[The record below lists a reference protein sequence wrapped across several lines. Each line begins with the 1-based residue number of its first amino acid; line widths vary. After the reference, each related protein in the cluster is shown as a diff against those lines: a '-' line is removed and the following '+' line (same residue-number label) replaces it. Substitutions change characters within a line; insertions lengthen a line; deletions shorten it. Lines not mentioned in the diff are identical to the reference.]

1 MVLVDAAGIHFEVSL
16 LSTRNIVFSKLL
28 AMLIKFRTHYS
39 DYPVKT
45 LRMDNAGEFKSQHFE
60 DYCMATGIE
69 LTYSVPY
76 EHSQNGLA
84 EAFIKKIQLISRPLL
99 IQANLPSYFWGHAV
113 LHAATLLRYCPTLLN
128 DFSPLELL
136 SGQKLDISH
145 FRVFGCQVWVP
156 AVEPKTITISHH
168 RVEGIYV
175 GFDSPSVIRYLTPET
190 GVLHKARFQNC
201 KFDET
206 VFPSVTVSKPNTPL
220 EFWAPETLTM
230 NPDPR
235 TALTDSEVKKI
246 LDLKSLA
253 EKLPDGFTNISR
265 VTRNP
270 LPGLDPVPTSIC
282 PERQAIE
289 SPTAKKPKIS
299 HLSDVPSLTE
309 QLEPE
314 PILCTP
320 LEHELIMTF
329 VQTMASLDNNPLTL
343 EDAKAS
349 LDWPKWQVALQ
360 AEYQS
365 LRKHSVFGP
374 LVSNLTTRPVGHK
387 LIFVKKRNA

>member
-28 AMLIKFRTHYS
+28 AMLIKFRMHYL

-45 LRMDNAGEFKSQHFE
+45 LHMDNTGEFKSQHFE
-60 DYCMATGIE
+60 DYCMATRIE

-113 LHAATLLRYCPTLLN
+113 LHAATLLRYRPTLLN

-136 SGQKLDISH
+136 SGQKPDISH

-156 AVEPKTITISHH
+156 TVEPKRITINHH

-175 GFDSPSVIRYLTPET
+175 GFDSPSIIRYLNPET

-206 VFPSVTVSKPNTPL
+206 VFPSVIVSKPNTPL

-235 TALTDSEVKKI
+235 IALTDSEVEKI

-253 EKLPDGFTNISR
+253 EKLPNGFTNISR
-265 VTRNP
+265 VTHNP
-270 LPGLDPVPTSIC
+270 LPGAGPAPISIR

-299 HLSDVPSLTE
+299 HLFDAPSLTE
-309 QLEPE
+309 QLEPK

-320 LEHELIMTF
+320 SEHELVMTF
-329 VQTMASLDNNPLTL
+329 VQTMANLDSDPLTL

-349 LDWPKWQVALQ
+349 SDWPKWQVAL
-360 AEYQS
+360 
-365 LRKHSVFGP
+365 
-374 LVSNLTTRPVGHK
+374 
-387 LIFVKKRNA
+387 